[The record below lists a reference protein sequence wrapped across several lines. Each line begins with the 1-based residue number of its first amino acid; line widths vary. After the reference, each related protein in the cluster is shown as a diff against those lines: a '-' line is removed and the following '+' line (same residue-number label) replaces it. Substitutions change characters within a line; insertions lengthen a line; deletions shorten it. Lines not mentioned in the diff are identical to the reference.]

1 MSVIKILTIV
11 ISMLFVIILL
21 DLILV
26 HVILDTLAMG
36 FHALVSISHNCF
48 ETEVYKTVLL
58 TLNALGGGG
67 VFHPPVRF
75 LADNF

>member
-1 MSVIKILTIV
+1 MNVIKILTTV
-11 ISMLFVIILL
+11 ISMLFVITLL

-48 ETEVYKTVLL
+48 EKVYKTILL
-58 TLNALGGGG
+58 IYYCEKEERIRSNLDQ
-67 VFHPPVRF
+67 VQF
-75 LADNF
+75 LQ